1 MKRWLI
7 VALCGSLL
15 CVVRCSVWF
24 GALKRKL
31 DGFDV
36 FYIELGVLLFPIL
49 SLIMAAVIISWC
61 KLTVEV

>member
-1 MKRWLI
+1 M
-7 VALCGSLL
+7 
-15 CVVRCSVWF
+15 VRCSVWL